1 MCKRMI
7 RNAKIAEV
15 VSYYNNTIYHVYP
28 NNWIDEELF
37 LINQRLSKI
46 K

>member
-1 MCKRMI
+1 MI
-7 RNAKIAEV
+7 RNAKIVDV
-15 VSYYNNTIYHVYP
+15 VSYYNNTIYHVNP
-28 NNWIDEELF
+28 NKWIDEELF

>member
-1 MCKRMI
+1 MI

-15 VSYYNNTIYHVYP
+15 VSYYNTIYHIYP